1 MIMFCTLRASL
12 INMRHCHFC
21 LHIDQLAGRQSP
33 LIFAYFQLDN
43 WSRNSGVFILGAR
56 CPLYSCQHSRAFYWQ
71 LINWPRGYTH
81 GILRRLCSYIHT
93 SLAWCQVRV
102 FVSSTPTPQVA
113 SVLGLQLT
121 RVMFSYPGP
130 AGGRVARPGGGTSD
144 THPLSRKLLTKHRGR
159 RVVSSRPKFPENWA
173 PHFSNKNI

>member
-1 MIMFCTLRASL
+1 MIMFCTLRALL

-21 LHIDQLAGRQSP
+21 LHIDQLAARQSP

-81 GILRRLCSYIHT
+81 GILERLCSYFNST
-93 SLAWCQVRV
+93 FPWPSVKWECLLAA
-102 FVSSTPTPQVA
+102 PTPQVA

-130 AGGRVARPGGGTSD
+130 AGGGVALV
-144 THPLSRKLLTKHRGR
+144 THILCHG
-159 RVVSSRPKFPENWA
+159 SS
-173 PHFSNKNI
+173 

>member
-1 MIMFCTLRASL
+1 MIMFCTLRALL

-81 GILRRLCSYIHT
+81 GILGRVCSYFHT

-102 FVSSTPTPQVA
+102 FVSSSHTPG
-113 SVLGLQLT
+113 GLCPRAAADQ
-121 RVMFSYPGP
+121 SYVFIPRP
-130 AGGRVARPGGGTSD
+130 SGGRSGPSD

-173 PHFSNKNI
+173 PEFSNKNI